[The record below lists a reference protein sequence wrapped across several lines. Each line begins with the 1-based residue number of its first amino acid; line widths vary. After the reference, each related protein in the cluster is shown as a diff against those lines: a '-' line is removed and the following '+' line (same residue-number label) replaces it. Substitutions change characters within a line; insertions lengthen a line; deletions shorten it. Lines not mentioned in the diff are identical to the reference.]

1 MLSALPARTLP
12 VSQFLSIAMYKGFKN
27 DIITGSGGVI
37 TTASFAVMQKAA
49 ASNDKFSMW
58 VDRDVGGMG
67 MDTAATISSRCGWAG

>member
-37 TTASFAVMQKAA
+37 TTASFAVMQEAA
-49 ASNDKFSMW
+49 ASNDKFSM
-58 VDRDVGGMG
+58 
-67 MDTAATISSRCGWAG
+67 